1 MTVKDDLDQRRASD
15 VRLENIEA
23 SISRIDKTMAELSG
37 AMITLARVEERLA
50 ASHDKVERLER
61 EIGQFRELIRQQNFA
76 NAEQDK
82 LASGE
87 HERARWTERIVW
99 ALVSGA
105 LASAGY
111 MGLFQ

>member
-1 MTVKDDLDQRRASD
+1 MSVSNIDELRVNAFTRLD
-15 VRLENIEA
+15 NIEA
-23 SISRIDKTMAELSG
+23 SITRIDKAMAELSG
-37 AMITLARVEERLA
+37 AMVSLARVEERLA
-50 ASHDKVERLER
+50 SSHEKVERLER
-61 EIGQFRELIRQQNFA
+61 EIGQFRELIRQQNSV

-82 LASGE
+82 LASSE

-105 LASAGY
+105 FASAGY